1 MSKKLNQAEQAYLSF
16 AKKRWRI
23 FLVFSIVSAVVAVAC
38 LILTFFLSPSDV
50 GFWAMVIGLAVLV
63 AAMAV
68 LGKQAVFYRKEVNM
82 LEECQKG
89 GPR

>member
-1 MSKKLNQAEQAYLSF
+1 MSKKLNQAEQAYLEF

-23 FLVFSIVSAVVAVAC
+23 FLVFSILSAVVAVAC
-38 LILTFFLSPSDV
+38 LIMTFFLSPNDI
-50 GFWAMVIGLAVLV
+50 GFWAMIVGLGVLV
-63 AAMAV
+63 SAMAV

-82 LEECQKG
+82 LEQRQKG